1 MFKKYKTF
9 SVLISIYINTSGDW
23 ENEKLRGNKTPAGW
37 SVFTK
42 FRVFPISTSVD
53 KTYTNTGNV
62 LYFIYNIAQE

>member
-1 MFKKYKTF
+1 MFKKYKAF

-23 ENEKLRGNKTPAGW
+23 ENEKLCGNTTPVGW

-53 KTYTNTGNV
+53 KTYTNTENV
-62 LYFIYNIAQE
+62 LYFIYNIVQK